1 MNGKNKYSGKNFRTT
16 QCGKNNK
23 KYLKEESIIPEMK
36 ATLLLLTAN
45 LFLTIAGIFLFRES
59 RINRLKYTE
68 LPYILIFGIL
78 FLAVSALFIVEVKI
92 DPIISSRFGL
102 DFTRRIYELEGDIVA
117 AFQTIRNPFLDYYFA
132 FVYMI
137 GFPFLLYFTPVLY
150 IVSKDVK
157 SLKFAVVAYA
167 IAIAISLPFLLLF
180 PVHDTWWSSQN
191 YAWYDGRPIYFRLG
205 EIWPSVV
212 GIFFKFTTLNNCFP
226 SLHSCLSAIMAYTA
240 WIRGYNRYK
249 YVAILFAISIPIAT
263 LYLGIHWLTDI
274 VAGEAIALIAIII
287 SMKMSG
293 VKWK

>member
-1 MNGKNKYSGKNFRTT
+1 
-16 QCGKNNK
+16 
-23 KYLKEESIIPEMK
+23 MK

-45 LFLTIAGIFLFRES
+45 LFLTIAGIILFRES
-59 RINRLKYTE
+59 RVNKLKYTE
-68 LPYILIFGIL
+68 LPYILVFGIL
-78 FLAVSALFIVEVKI
+78 FLAVSALFIVEVKL

-102 DFTRRIYELEGDIVA
+102 DFTRKIYELEGDVVA
-117 AFQTIRNPFLDYYFA
+117 AFQTIRNPLLDYYFA

-180 PVHDTWWSSQN
+180 PVHDTWWSCQN
-191 YAWYDGRPIYFRLG
+191 YAWYDGRTIYFRLE

-212 GIFFKFTTLNNCFP
+212 GIFFKFTTINNCFP

-249 YVAILFAISIPIAT
+249 CVAILFAVSIPIAT

-274 VAGEAIALIAIII
+274 VAGEAVALIAIIL